1 MYINKVTILGN
12 LTRDPEMKSLPT
24 GLKVVTFSLATNR
37 SWKDQQGMKKDSVE
51 YHNVVAFGKPAE
63 IINQYSKK
71 GSSLYVEGRLQT
83 RSWDDASGVKKY
95 RTEIVLENFQFGPK
109 AQGTGS
115 YQEGSQSTPAN
126 QSTPESKNDFD
137 QSGSSNQM
145 DQIDTIEYP
154 TEDFEN
160 INIEDIPF

>member
-63 IINQYSKK
+63 IINQYSRK

-109 AQGTGS
+109 AQGTG
-115 YQEGSQSTPAN
+115 YQDGSQSTPAN

>member
-1 MYINKVTILGN
+1 MNEFEGDLQHINYY
-12 LTRDPEMKSLPT
+12 PF
-24 GLKVVTFSLATNR
+24 FSI
-37 SWKDQQGMKKDSVE
+37 E

-109 AQGTGS
+109 TQGAGN

-126 QSTPESKNDFD
+126 QSTPESKSDFD
-137 QSGSSNQM
+137 QSN

>member
-63 IINQYSKK
+63 IINQYSRK

-109 AQGTGS
+109 AQGAGS
-115 YQEGSQSTPAN
+115 YQEGSAVSN

-137 QSGSSNQM
+137 QTGSGNQM

>member
-37 SWKDQQGMKKDSVE
+37 TWKDQQGMKKESVE

-63 IINQYSKK
+63 IINQYSRK

-83 RSWDDASGVKKY
+83 RSWDDTSGVKKY
-95 RTEIVLENFQFGPK
+95 RTEIVLDNFQFGPK
-109 AQGTGS
+109 A
-115 YQEGSQSTPAN
+115 
-126 QSTPESKNDFD
+126 ESKTDFD
-137 QSGSSNQM
+137 QTGPNNQT

>member
-12 LTRDPEMKSLPT
+12 LTRDPEMKALPS
-24 GLKVVTFSLATNR
+24 GMKVVTFSLATNR
-37 SWKDQQGMKKDSVE
+37 TWKDQQGMKKDSVE
-51 YHNVVAFGKPAE
+51 YHNVVSFGKPAE
-63 IINQYSKK
+63 IINQYSRK

-95 RTEIVLENFQFGPK
+95 RTEIVLDNFQFGPK
-109 AQGTGS
+109 ASGVGGNYESSPQAG
-115 YQEGSQSTPAN
+115 N
-126 QSTPESKNDFD
+126 QSAEPKTDFD
-137 QSGSSNQM
+137 QSGS

>member
-37 SWKDQQGMKKDSVE
+37 SWKDQQGMKKESVE

-109 AQGTGS
+109 AQGAGS
-115 YQEGSQSTPAN
+115 YQEGSQTPAN
-126 QSTPESKNDFD
+126 QSTPESKSDFD
-137 QSGSSNQM
+137 QSN

>member
-37 SWKDQQGMKKDSVE
+37 TWKDQQGMKKESVE

-63 IINQYSKK
+63 IINQYSRK

-83 RSWDDASGVKKY
+83 RSWDDTSGVKKY
-95 RTEIVLENFQFGPK
+95 RTEIVLDNFQFGPK
-109 AQGTGS
+109 AQGQTSSGG
-115 YQEGSQSTPAN
+115 YQNDSQNSQAK
-126 QSTPESKNDFD
+126 PESKTDFD
-137 QSGSSNQM
+137 QTGPNNQT